1 MRVEGHTWGRLVVEA
16 VEAPRRWRAMAAM
29 VANRAC
35 RPSPSPFLSLPR
47 PALELGVEW
56 DEDKAV
62 SDPVVSHLVARLQVL
77 LFRVSGF
84 GFRVSGL
91 PPRRQVAGAA
101 VYGLGFRVEGG
112 GQEKDAA
119 DGGGETDRGRQE
131 KDAANPLLRGGT
143 GERCENAADSGGG
156 I

>member
-1 MRVEGHTWGRLVVEA
+1 MVEA

-84 GFRVSGL
+84 GFRVSGF
-91 PPRRQVAGAA
+91 
-101 VYGLGFRVEGG
+101 GFRVSGFG
-112 GQEKDAA
+112 FVFYLVARLQV
-119 DGGGETDRGRQE
+119 
-131 KDAANPLLRGGT
+131 LLSR
-143 GERCENAADSGGG
+143 A
-156 I
+156 